1 MKLHPIAAAL
11 AAGLLT
17 ATAAQAQTAAP
28 APSPAPAAAS
38 APAALPSSPAKKAL
52 AAKIAE
58 LQKPAIDGLARQIA
72 LDTVQ
77 RVGAA
82 AGQAMAQVPAD
93 KREAV
98 AKDVQADLKAFHTEA
113 EAKLRDS
120 AAKTAPAALA
130 QLMDERFT
138 EAELKTV
145 LAWLQSPV
153 SKKYQQLG
161 GEMQSVLARK
171 LVEDTRS
178 AVDGRFRTLEQSL
191 QKRFAP
197 YLPAPASAPASA
209 PR

>member
-1 MKLHPIAAAL
+1 LKLHHIAAATAL
-11 AAGLLT
+11 AAGLIS
-17 ATAAQAQTAAP
+17 APAAQAQAQASAP
-28 APSPAPAAAS
+28 AS

-58 LQKPAIDGLARQIA
+58 LQKPAIDGLARSIA

-77 RVGAA
+77 RVGSA

-93 KREAV
+93 KREALG
-98 AKDVQADLKAFHTEA
+98 KEVQADLKAFHTEA

-120 AAKTAPAALA
+120 AAKTAPGALA
-130 QLMDERFT
+130 TLMDERFT
-138 EAELKTV
+138 EAELKQV

-161 GEMQSVLARK
+161 GEMQAVLTRK
-171 LVEDTRS
+171 LVEDTRG
-178 AVDGRFRTLEQSL
+178 AVDARFRTLEQSL

-197 YLPAPASAPASA
+197 YMPAPASAPAST

>member
-1 MKLHPIAAAL
+1 LKIHHIASATAL
-11 AAGLLT
+11 AAGLI
-17 ATAAQAQTAAP
+17 AAPAAQAQAQTQPSAP
-28 APSPAPAAAS
+28 AS

-52 AAKIAE
+52 AAKIAD
-58 LQKPAIDGLARQIA
+58 LQKPAIDGLARSIA

-77 RVGAA
+77 RVGSA

-93 KREAV
+93 KREALG
-98 AKDVQADLKAFHTEA
+98 KEVQAELKAFHTEA

-120 AAKTAPAALA
+120 AAKTAPGALA
-130 QLMDERFT
+130 TLMDERFT
-138 EAELKTV
+138 EAELKQV

-161 GEMQSVLARK
+161 GEMQAVLTRK
-171 LVEDTRS
+171 LVEDTRG
-178 AVDGRFRTLEQSL
+178 AVDARFRTLEQSL

-197 YLPAPASAPASA
+197 YLPSPASAPASA

>member
-1 MKLHPIAAAL
+1 MKLHHIAAAATL
-11 AAGLLT
+11 AAGLT
-17 ATAAQAQTAAP
+17 TVPAAFAQAP
-28 APSPAPAAAS
+28 AAAAS

-58 LQKPAIDGLARQIA
+58 LQKPAIDGLARGIA

-77 RVGAA
+77 RVGTA

-93 KREAV
+93 KREALG
-98 AKDVQADLKAFHTEA
+98 KEVQADLKAFHTDA
-113 EAKLRDS
+113 EAKLRES

-130 QLMDERFT
+130 TLMDERFT
-138 EAELKTV
+138 EAELKTI

-161 GEMQSVLARK
+161 GEMQATLTRK

-178 AVDGRFRTLEQSL
+178 VVDTRFRTLEQSL

-197 YLPAPASAPASA
+197 YMPAPASAPASG